1 MFRLHIHEDDNKIE
15 EIEQKATIFKRN
27 GIYSPFINFS
37 YEIKR
42 LRLLNNGVLY
52 IIYFGRGILK
62 EIDYYE
68 SWWREDEENIGDIV
82 YEISDIYSLNEGEFD
97 DSNLLTASEKKYII
111 NKINESEEINDN
123 WIMHLFIDKKL
134 ALIENREFTI
144 NSDLKYLPL
153 NVFEKYE
160 GIINNVKREY
170 QISFFDDED
179 IPF

>member
-1 MFRLHIHEDDNKIE
+1 MFRLHIHENDNEIE
-15 EIEQKATIFKRN
+15 EIEQKATIFKSDS
-27 GIYSPFINFS
+27 IDSLFTNFS

-42 LRLLNNGVLY
+42 LRLLNNGILY
-52 IIYFGRGILK
+52 IIYFGTATLK
-62 EIDYYE
+62 EIDFD
-68 SWWREDEENIGDIV
+68 WTNWLTDEENIHDIV

-144 NSDLKYLPL
+144 SSDLKYLPL